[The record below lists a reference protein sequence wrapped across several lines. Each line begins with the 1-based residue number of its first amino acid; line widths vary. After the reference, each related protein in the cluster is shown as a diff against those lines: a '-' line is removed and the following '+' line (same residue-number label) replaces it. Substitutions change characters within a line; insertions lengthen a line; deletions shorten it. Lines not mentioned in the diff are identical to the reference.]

1 MDYSSF
7 LPANPPA
14 PTPTP
19 TPTPEET
26 PTPTPTPAPTP
37 LIVPTNPD
45 LILNP
50 LIPTVPVTIPQN
62 RYYGFEYPSPVIYS
76 VLPAEVPTGS
86 EVESTNPYVILSNNL

>member
-1 MDYSSF
+1 
-7 LPANPPA
+7 
-14 PTPTP
+14 
-19 TPTPEET
+19 
-26 PTPTPTPAPTP
+26 
-37 LIVPTNPD
+37 

>member
-1 MDYSSF
+1 MDFSSF
-7 LPANPPA
+7 LPANPPTPSPEPV

-19 TPTPEET
+19 S
-26 PTPTPTPAPTP
+26 PTPAPTP

-50 LIPTVPVTIPQN
+50 LLPKVPATIPQN

-76 VLPAEVPTGS
+76 VLPAEVPTTDTS
-86 EVESTNPYVILSNNL
+86 DINSTNPYIILSNNL

>member
-1 MDYSSF
+1 MDYLSF
-7 LPANPPA
+7 LPANPPTPSPEPV

-19 TPTPEET
+19 I
-26 PTPTPTPAPTP
+26 PTPAPTP

-86 EVESTNPYVILSNNL
+86 EVESTNPYIILSNNL